1 MEITMPATTR
11 EFRSRLPRAHMH
23 AGVLACLCGFIASL
37 LIACSASPVTE
48 TTQTLSDSALLC
60 ALADG
65 SAELTQMSSFSGY
78 SEAMAEARAANHLR
92 GLYDT
97 RNWETLAVSV
107 MRAGC
112 GSDLSWFYLGRAA
125 EETGHTAAARIYFQS
140 SVIAAQK
147 KGVSGCIACSGF
159 KFPDDSEARLNSL
172 NQLIGPGAI
181 PDSDSDSEE
190 SLK

>member
-1 MEITMPATTR
+1 MEITMPATTAK
-11 EFRSRLPRAHMH
+11 FRGRLARANLQ
-23 AGVLACLCGFIASL
+23 ADLLACLCGFIASL

-48 TTQTLSDSALLC
+48 TTQTPGDSALLG

-78 SEAMAEARAANHLR
+78 SEAMAEARATNHLR

-97 RNWETLAVSV
+97 RNWEALAVSV

-125 EETGHTAAARIYFQS
+125 EETGHAAAARVYFQN
-140 SVIAAQK
+140 SVMAAQK

-172 NQLIGPGAI
+172 NKLISSGAT
-181 PDSDSDSEE
+181 PDSDSEE
-190 SLK
+190 SVK